1 MASAVLFAF
10 AGDKLSIG
18 TLRFLQLRQEA
29 ILDSINGFPSKA
41 PSQVNVP
48 FTPKKIKPVAGGGF
62 ALPEKVNGV
71 EMVEAF
77 IKLTGKSTTQLESKG
92 VIVNVRYDTF
102 VTAKIPVDR
111 IVEISELDEVDQID
125 VAQQMQIATDIASD
139 VTNANKAWYGTDNG
153 LCSDYDGSGVVLGV
167 VDTGIDFQHIAF
179 KDESGNTRI
188 KAAYLPGASSGGS
201 SVSYG
206 GRQYTGSQLSS
217 LSYDTKSESHGTH
230 TSTTA
235 GGSTVSIDDNHVY
248 TGMAPK
254 SDLVLVGCGDYLYN
268 TYIANGLTYIKN
280 YADTHNQ
287 PCVVNLS
294 LGSQNGPHDG
304 TGQLLEAYNS
314 FTSNGTA
321 KGRVICV
328 ATANDAGGN
337 MYYGGTATTSTPAA
351 TSLEF
356 CRYSNLNGT
365 YSYNETVQSG
375 YSYIT
380 LQSLYHVWPRTAGA
394 QLKFQFV
401 VIDKQTKSIV
411 ATATALT
418 PTSSNGTSVSL
429 GNEWSNYF
437 SSASI
442 SVSRSQDPY
451 SNKYCYAIQVKG
463 TTKESSSSMSTD
475 ANGNLISR
483 YAVGMLVYSTSG
495 TTKFD
500 CWGMDSYRMSE
511 FMDIDFIG
519 SYGNYNFTNGSDECS
534 VASSATAVGTV
545 TVGAYVTRKMV
556 ETSNNISYT
565 EEEYTVGDI
574 ASFSCYST
582 GCGPDGKVYPDIAA
596 PGAILIAGVNRYDT
610 SNYPSSTSS
619 SDAGEYMTIIN
630 ASDGSRYG
638 SMSGTSMA
646 TPTAT
651 GIVALWLQA
660 NNNLTVNDVKQVMQ
674 ATAAKDAFTSGTNGA
689 HFGANGK
696 IDALAGLQYIAPC
709 GSRITAT
716 PAELA
721 FDETFVG
728 TTPAPTKTFNVKG
741 VNLQGNITLTLND
754 PNGVF
759 SIDATSVTQTQ
770 AAAGKDIT
778 VTFTPKAASNYQ
790 ATITLASTGAE
801 AVTVTLTATGKTY
814 VPEII
819 TEPEAL
825 TLQAK
830 LNESATGT
838 FSVLAAHLTGNVT
851 LTLNDPYNGFS
862 LDKTT
867 ITKAEAEDICDVTV
881 TFTPH
886 AATNYAATITLAS
899 PGAESVT
906 VNLTGKVQLPFIMA
920 EPEELQLEAKLNE
933 PGTGKFTV
941 MGENLTGNVTLTL
954 GDPDGVF
961 TLDKTTIT
969 KAQAEAA
976 NGCEVNVTFTP
987 LAMTD
992 YNTTITLSS
1001 PGAEPVTIILNGSPL
1016 KPYFV
1021 FDPEELTFNAATDEP
1036 VSKTVQIL
1044 AENIYGDVELSLEDP
1059 SGVFSLSTTSIPAAE
1074 AEDLAEVTITF
1085 CAENEGT
1092 YEGYLILTTP
1102 WGEDDEYVKLTAI
1115 ANDGGTASDNYLNIA
1130 KYATID
1136 QAGWKSSYASNLSS
1150 FYKYKEYPD
1159 DCEAWLT
1166 LSVYGA
1172 WTGVYYNNN
1181 PQKWIKSNLTTTNN
1195 VNGSQSWDATD
1206 IYWGSS
1212 SYFSSEPKFFGNTTT
1227 NSSSNR
1233 TVTFYVTNATGIKLL
1248 GLNNSNSSSSW
1259 SWGNSYPTKMDVYEC
1274 TKNED
1279 GSLTPSSSAFKSFSD
1294 ATNNATIDFSATG
1307 MTAEKI
1313 YQVVVS
1319 VSRGKLFEIGFC
1331 TPLPETLTLRQLVS
1345 EGVEKKAYKIKDG
1358 NIRVVMIS
1366 EDGKRIYCKDD
1377 NDYATPSV
1385 PKDGEVD
1392 YSLNKAKIMSG
1403 SWDQSNWVALQL
1415 DNGKEW
1421 GSSQLQLVGHLLE
1434 NVTGKLKDKTNP
1446 VFVVNSKSLPT
1457 AYSTDALDYI
1467 TTNPNVFITCN
1478 MVSTTLQG
1486 ADGVDYFFVAPKPME
1501 IAIIKWAFWDGEKFT
1516 VPPYV
1521 PGKVNELQFEGA
1533 YYIDMSELEYYQ
1545 PTLET
1550 NHIYEFL
1557 GLIKR
1562 EHTTSSRL
1570 NAPRDVPKVS
1580 TDYVV
1585 YPLGNMSD
1593 VGSIV
1598 GNVITGVN
1606 DLIPG
1611 KTVKAMRYFDTLGRV
1626 STKPFTGI
1634 NIIEVEY
1641 TDGTH
1646 QVIKQ
1651 LLK

>member
-1 MASAVLFAF
+1 MKKPLLTFLMASALLFAF

-29 ILDSINGFPSKA
+29 ITDSLNVFPSRA

-62 ALPEKVNGV
+62 ALPEMVNGV

-77 IKLTGKSTTQLESKG
+77 IKLKGTSTAQLESMG

-153 LCSDYDGSGVVLGV
+153 LCSDYDGSGVVVGV

-206 GRQYTGSQLSS
+206 GRQYTGTQLSS
-217 LSYDTKSESHGTH
+217 LKYDTQSESHGTH
-230 TSTTA
+230 TSSTA
-235 GGSTVSIDDNHVY
+235 GGSTVRIDDSHVY

-280 YADTHNQ
+280 YADSHNQ

-356 CRYSNLNGT
+356 IRYSDVAGT
-365 YSYNETVQSG
+365 YCYNATVSG
-375 YSYIT
+375 YS
-380 LQSLYHVWPRTAGA
+380 LQSLYHVWPRTSGS

-401 VIDKQTKSIV
+401 VIDKRTKSIV
-411 ATATALT
+411 ATATAIT
-418 PTSSNGTSVSL
+418 PTSSSSSVSL
-429 GNEWSNYF
+429 GSNWSTYF

-442 SVSRSQDPY
+442 TVSRSQDSY
-451 SNKYCYAIQVKG
+451 SGKYCYAIQVKG
-463 TTKESSSSMSTD
+463 TTTEDVDDMSTD
-475 ANGNLISR
+475 ANGNYISR

-511 FMDIDFIG
+511 FMDVDFVG

-545 TVGAYVTRKMV
+545 TVGAYVTRKTV
-556 ETSNNISYT
+556 ETSNSISYT
-565 EEEYTVGDI
+565 EDEYTVGDI

-610 SNYPSSTSS
+610 SNYPATESS
-619 SDAGEYMTIIN
+619 SYEYMTIIN

-660 NNNLTVNDVKQVMQ
+660 NNELTVNDVKQVMQ

-716 PAELA
+716 PTELA
-721 FDETFVG
+721 FDETYVG
-728 TTPAPTKTFNVKG
+728 ATSPTKSFNVKG
-741 VNLQGNITLTLND
+741 VNLKGNITLTLND

-759 SIDATSVTQTQ
+759 TLNATTVTQTQ
-770 AAAGKDIT
+770 AANGKDIT
-778 VTFTPKAASNYQ
+778 VTFTPKAAANYQ
-790 ATITLASTGAE
+790 ATVTLTSTGAE
-801 AVTVTLTATGKTY
+801 AVTVTLTGTGKTY

-825 TLQAK
+825 TLEAK

-851 LTLNDPYNGFS
+851 LTLNDPNNGFS

-906 VNLTGKVQLPFIMA
+906 VSLTGKVVLPFVIA
-920 EPEELQLEAKLNE
+920 DPEELLLEAKLNE

-961 TLDKTTIT
+961 TLDKFTIT
-969 KAQAEAA
+969 KSQAESAD
-976 NGCEVNVTFTP
+976 GCEVNVTFTP

-992 YNTTITLSS
+992 YNTTVTLSS

-1016 KPYFV
+1016 KPYFI
-1021 FDPEELTFNAATDEP
+1021 FEPEELTFNAATEET
-1036 VSKTVQIL
+1036 VSKTLQIL
-1044 AENIYGDVELSLEDP
+1044 AENIYGDVELSLDDP

-1085 CAENEGT
+1085 YAENEGT

-1102 WGEDDEYVKLTAI
+1102 WGEEDEWVKLTAI

-1136 QAGWKSSYASNLSS
+1136 TAGWNTTYVNKLYQ
-1150 FYKYKEYPD
+1150 YKDYED
-1159 DCEAWLT
+1159 TNEGWLT
-1166 LSVYGA
+1166 IPVYGA
-1172 WTGVYYNNN
+1172 WVGVYYNNH
-1181 PQKWIKSNLTTTNN
+1181 PQQWIQSNVTNTSN
-1195 VNGSQSWDATD
+1195 KYAGSTWNSNAELLGSSVYFTGTSGNGSARAMG
-1206 IYWGSS
+1206 Y
-1212 SYFSSEPKFFGNTTT
+1212 
-1227 NSSSNR
+1227 NSRNNYTQE
-1233 TVTFYVTNATGIKLL
+1233 TVTFYVTNTTAVKLL
-1248 GLNNSNSSSSW
+1248 GQGQSRTNST
-1259 SWGNSYPTKMDVYEC
+1259 YPATLKVYEC
-1274 TKNED
+1274 TKNDD
-1279 GSLTPSSSAFKSFSD
+1279 GSLTASTADLANQTSSATSGTFVL
-1294 ATNNATIDFSATG
+1294 TATG
-1307 MTAEKI
+1307 LDETKI
-1313 YQVVVS
+1313 YKVEAGTYRS
-1319 VSRGKLFEIGFC
+1319 YLCEIGFC

-1345 EGVEKKAYKIKDG
+1345 EGVEKKAYKIQDG
-1358 NIRVVMIS
+1358 NLRVVMLS
-1366 EDGKRIYCKDD
+1366 LDGKKIYCKDE
-1377 NDYATPSV
+1377 NDYAAPSV

-1392 YSLNKAKIMSG
+1392 YSLDKAHIMNG
-1403 SWDQSNWVALQL
+1403 SWDQSNWIALQL
-1415 DNGKEW
+1415 DNGEEW
-1421 GSSQLQLVGHLLE
+1421 SGKQAQLIGYLLK
-1434 NVTGKLKDKTNP
+1434 NVNGKLKDKTNP
-1446 VFVVNSKSLPT
+1446 VFVVNSKSLPD
-1457 AYSTDALDYI
+1457 AYSNEKVDYLAG
-1467 TTNPNVFITCN
+1467 NHNVFITCN
-1478 MVSTTLQG
+1478 MVSTSQQG
-1486 ADGVDYFFVAPKPME
+1486 ADGNTYFFVAPKPME
-1501 IAIIKWAFWDGEKFT
+1501 IAEITWAFWDGEKFT

-1521 PGKVNELQFEGA
+1521 EGQINELQFSGGFYVDLA
-1533 YYIDMSELEYYQ
+1533 ELGELA
-1545 PTLET
+1545 PTLDV
-1550 NHIYEFL
+1550 NHVYQFT

-1562 EHTTSSRL
+1562 EQATASRL
-1570 NAPRDVPKVS
+1570 NVSRDVPEVS
-1580 TDYVV
+1580 ANYLV
-1585 YPLGNMSD
+1585 YPVGDLSD

-1598 GNVITGVN
+1598 GDVITGVN

-1611 KTVKAMRYFDTLGRV
+1611 KTVKAMRYFDTLGRI
-1626 STKPFTGI
+1626 STKPFSGI

-1641 TDGTH
+1641 TDGTR
-1646 QVIKQ
+1646 QVIKK
-1651 LLK
+1651 LLR